1 MWRTIADMAIYDYD
15 GRSACRTRGITQRFL
30 DAIEIV
36 GIPYT
41 NDIPS
46 VGEKPAGDIFGE
58 RDIGFTFD
66 GDVIVVVN
74 PAKVIELQVPCNRGG
89 LARDSFH
96 HAAVAAER
104 ENPILDQLKIRTF
117 ESPPDPFFSLA
128 HPTPP
133 PPPLPHLPAGSSP
146 PP

>member
-66 GDVIVVVN
+66 GDAIVVVN
-74 PAKVIELQVPCNRGG
+74 PAKVIELQVPRNRGG
-89 LARDSFH
+89 LARDAFH
-96 HAAVAAER
+96 HAAVAAR
-104 ENPILDQLKIRTF
+104 RLDPILEPLKIRPVA
-117 ESPPDPFFSLA
+117 SRRGAFFRD
-128 HPTPP
+128 
-133 PPPLPHLPAGSSP
+133 G
-146 PP
+146 